1 MRRYTGMKKVFGG
14 CAWLCITALCLT
26 SCRNDEPEAMTV
38 TPVTEELQLL
48 VSVPDAGADK
58 RNIGDPGE
66 GVQEGADWDRLAIIV
81 VYTDDS
87 DVILPEGSKVMV
99 AELSK
104 EDFDKLPDYYVGGN
118 VKRLTLNAQPGTVY
132 IYGVTYSND
141 AANSPSASIAACRN
155 KSAVEALAIS
165 NSYASTSV
173 NTIDYEKFLSVA
185 SGYYYETDVA
195 TPESFVIKE
204 TGTSEVG
211 KIPAMTLT
219 RLASK
224 IDIQWDAE
232 DAYTAGYTDVK
243 VTGFLYNGTVA
254 GYLFPNLAHT
264 SAQTGYLWEFY
275 NKTEI
280 SQRNGRIYHYT
291 FTDGITPPYVTFNI
305 TATSI
310 TAGQVNKDY
319 TMSFSNPLKQA
330 AWYKVNTT
338 IRGFNNDGSITV
350 SN

>member
-1 MRRYTGMKKVFGG
+1 MSNFFSFLDCYFQHSSP
-14 CAWLCITALCLT
+14 TA
-26 SCRNDEPEAMTV
+26 SRNTLNSNYSSSTLNVKSSSGPSRIFEA
-38 TPVTEELQLL
+38 
-48 VSVPDAGADK
+48 
-58 RNIGDPGE
+58 
-66 GVQEGADWDRLAIIV
+66 
-81 VYTDDS
+81 S
-87 DVILPEGSKVMV
+87 DY
-99 AELSK
+99 LSK
-104 EDFDKLPDYYVGGN
+104 DEEANQYLQSQYYRQNSQFSSRYFPYDNLPDYYAGGN

-132 IYGVTYSND
+132 IYGVTYSSK
-141 AANSPSASIAACRN
+141 AVSGPYGSIAACRN

-165 NSYASTSV
+165 NSYASTG

-185 SGYYYETDVA
+185 TGYYYETDVA
-195 TPESFVIKE
+195 TPEPFVIKE
-204 TGTSEVG
+204 TGASEVG

-243 VTGFLYNGTVA
+243 VTGFRYNGTVA
-254 GYLFPNLAHT
+254 GYLFPGLTHA
-264 SAQTGYLWEFY
+264 SAQMGYSWEFY
-275 NKTEI
+275 NKSDI
-280 SQRNGRIYHYT
+280 SQRNGRTYHYT
-291 FTDGITPPYVTFNI
+291 FTDGITKPDVTFNI
-305 TATSI
+305 TATSAA
-310 TAGQVNKDY
+310 AGQVNKNY